1 MGREGARRRWGG
13 KGRGKG
19 GGEEREGKRGGCRL
33 YPGVKSVRFSE

>member
-19 GGEEREGKRGGCRL
+19 GGEEREGKGG
-33 YPGVKSVRFSE
+33 GVDCTRELNL